1 MPSLL
6 IRNATLDGAAVD
18 ALIIDGVFS
27 AIAQGLKP
35 PPGVEVLDAEG
46 KILAPAF
53 YNAHTH
59 SAMSIMR
66 GLADDLRLEVW
77 LNEHIW
83 PFEAKLTED
92 DVRRGVR
99 LAAEEMIR
107 SGTVFFNDMYWMP
120 DIALQVADE
129 MGLRAVI
136 GPCLI
141 SNPLAAFTRAEEL
154 EETYRHVRHK
164 NLLALAHAPH
174 AVYSTKER
182 LLRETAEKARG
193 DGRFIHV
200 HASETR
206 AEVDGCL
213 KDHGM
218 TPIAWLDHCG
228 LVTERTILAH
238 GVHLADDDI
247 RIIRDRRAVVVHNPC
262 SNYKLC
268 SGQFDFRRVY
278 EQGGC
283 RMALGTD
290 GCASNNNLSFFDEMK
305 LAALNAKI
313 QSGDP
318 ECGRATDIWRI
329 ATRGGAEAF
338 GLNAGEI
345 AVGKLGDAI
354 LLDPA
359 VPALNPLHNLASAL
373 VYAADTSCVDTVI
386 CDGRVLMLHK
396 AICAG

>member
-6 IRNATLDGAAVD
+6 IRHATLNGADAD
-18 ALIIDGVFS
+18 ALILDGVF
-27 AIAQGLKP
+27 AEIARDIKAP
-35 PPGVEVLDAEG
+35 SDVPVLDAGG
-46 KILAPAF
+46 KILVPAF

-77 LNEHIW
+77 LNDHIW
-83 PFEAKLTED
+83 PFEAKLTEE

-120 DIALQVADE
+120 DVALQVADE

-136 GPCLI
+136 GSCLI

-154 EETYRHVRHK
+154 EEAYRHVRHR
-164 NLLALAHAPH
+164 NLLAIAHAPH
-174 AVYSTKER
+174 AVYSTDER
-182 LLRETAEKARG
+182 LLCETAEKARA

-213 KDHGM
+213 KAHGM
-218 TPIAWLDHCG
+218 TPVAWLDHCG
-228 LVTERTILAH
+228 LVTARTILAH
-238 GVHLADDDI
+238 GVHLTDDDI
-247 RIIRDRRAVVVHNPC
+247 RLIHDRRAVVVHNPC

-283 RMALGTD
+283 RVALGTD

-338 GLNAGEI
+338 GLDAGEI
-345 AVGKLGDAI
+345 VVGKLGDAI

-359 VPALNPLHNLASAL
+359 APALNPLRNLASAL

-386 CDGRVLMLHK
+386 CDGRILLRDKRLLV
-396 AICAG
+396 

>member
-6 IRNATLDGAAVD
+6 IKNATLDGVAVD
-18 ALIIDGVFS
+18 ALILGGVF
-27 AIAQGLKP
+27 AEIANGIKP
-35 PPGVEVLDAEG
+35 PSDVAVLDAEG

-83 PFEAKLTED
+83 PFEAKLTEE

-154 EETYRHVRHK
+154 EEAYRHVHHK
-164 NLLALAHAPH
+164 NLLAIAHAPH
-174 AVYSTKER
+174 AVYSTDEY
-182 LLRETAEKARG
+182 LLRETAEKARA

-213 KDHGM
+213 KEHGM
-218 TPIAWLDHCG
+218 TPVAWLDHCG

-238 GVHLADDDI
+238 GVHLTDDDI
-247 RIIRDRRAVVVHNPC
+247 GIIRKRRAVVVHNPC

-283 RMALGTD
+283 RVALGTD

-318 ECGRATDIWRI
+318 ECGRAEDIWRI
-329 ATRGGAEAF
+329 ATKEGAEAF
-338 GLNAGEI
+338 GLDAGEI
-345 AVGKLGDAI
+345 AIGKLGDAI

-359 VPALNPLHNLASAL
+359 VPALNPLRNLASSL

-386 CDGRVLMLHK
+386 CDGRVLMEKKKLEV
-396 AICAG
+396 